1 MTPDD
6 PSKEKAF
13 PHPLI
18 ATNLP
23 GVYCVPAPPDDF
35 DPNTAS
41 AAALIKHGIPWRR
54 PQPGANPVFLA
65 AWEKVFSRRWLS
77 KDRIVPVLEPVPGRT
92 HRPQGGLRDNSGNV
106 RGWAGCVLGGIAGSY
121 NGGLA
126 MWQVPTVSQP
136 SQPQGTNG
144 GWDSS
149 SWFGIDS
156 GPGANGQFLS
166 NDVLQAGIQQYV
178 DTSGIAHYTPWYEW
192 WVPAPLPATLLPGT
206 PTDVNGYPL
215 SWLKKHPYINQTNI
229 KGFDVVPGDEII
241 ASVVYHTNKTAGIS
255 LGNNRTGNTVL
266 FNLTPPPTAAFNGSS
281 VQWIMESPGGGWPTT
296 SLPQFTPVTF
306 GFAFATYAECSVAA
320 FPPADGITNISTP
333 AGQMTTTSV
342 NGSSLTVIYI
352 G

>member
-54 PQPGANPVFLA
+54 PQPGADPVFLA

-92 HRPQGGLRDNSGNV
+92 HRPKGRLPDNSANV
-106 RGWAGCVLGGIAGSY
+106 PGWAGCVLGGTPGTY
-121 NGGLA
+121 NGGMA
-126 MWQVPTVSQP
+126 VWWVPTVSEP
-136 SQPQGTNG
+136 SQPQGNFP

-149 SWFGIDS
+149 SWFGIGG
-156 GPGANGQFLS
+156 GPDANGTYYS
-166 NDVLQAGIQQYV
+166 TDVLQAGIQQYV
-178 DTSGIAHYTPWYEW
+178 DASGKPQYIPWYEW
-192 WVPAPLPATLLPGT
+192 WVPPPPPDTLPPGT
-206 PTDVNGYPL
+206 QTDANGYPL
-215 SWLKKHPYINQTNI
+215 SWLAKHPYINQTTI
-229 KGFDVVPGDEII
+229 KGFDVKPGDEII
-241 ASVVYHTNKTAGIS
+241 ASVVYHTNNTAGIS
-255 LGNNRTGNTVL
+255 LGNSRTGETVL
-266 FNLTPPPTAAFNGSS
+266 LNLTPPPTATFNGSS
-281 VQWIMESPGGGWPTT
+281 VEWIMESPGGGWPTT
-296 SLPQFTPVTF
+296 SLPKFTPVTF
-306 GFAFATYAECSVAA
+306 GNAFASYPGCSVAA
-320 FPPADGITNISTP
+320 VPTADGITNIFTP

-342 NGSSLTVIYI
+342 NGPSVTVTYI